1 MTEKTKIEIELSEVV
16 AYTSRRERFNNFC
29 PTCRSMSE
37 MATPQLGAVLAH
49 ITEREIYRLVES
61 GAVHF
66 VETDRVLICLESLPG
81 YDNTNQ
87 TEEIL

>member
-1 MTEKTKIEIELSEVV
+1 MAEKTKIEIEVSEVV
-16 AYTSRRERFNNFC
+16 AYSSRNERFNNFC
-29 PTCRSMSE
+29 PACRGMSE
-37 MATPQLGAVLAH
+37 MATPQLGAILAQ

-81 YDNTNQ
+81 YQNTNK
-87 TEEIL
+87 TEENL